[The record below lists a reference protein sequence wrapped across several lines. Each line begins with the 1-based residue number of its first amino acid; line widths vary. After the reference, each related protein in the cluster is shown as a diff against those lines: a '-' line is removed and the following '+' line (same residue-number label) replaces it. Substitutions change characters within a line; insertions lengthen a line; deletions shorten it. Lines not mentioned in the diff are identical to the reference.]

1 MALEVEV
8 HHLPGD
14 PRVLSLQPHDGSLNR
29 LFTCKHC
36 FHNLTDQTIDYLDI
50 SENLGTMSYLSR
62 WVDRDEVVKPGEVI
76 GNILKQ
82 QFPPS

>member
-14 PRVLSLQPHDGSLNR
+14 PRVLSLEPHEGGLNR

-36 FHNLTDQTIDYLDI
+36 FHNLKGQTIDYLVI
-50 SENLGTMSYLSR
+50 SDNLGMMSYLSQ
-62 WVDRDEVVKPGEVI
+62 WVERDEVVKPGEVI
-76 GNILKQ
+76 RNTLKL
-82 QFPPS
+82 QFAPS